1 MVEASYNVTSHFVRT
16 TLEQILAVVTLK
28 CFIDITMRRKKDV
41 PLVGVGGGAGMVVR
55 KVFPSLIT
63 VIFPG
68 AASGGSKPAE
78 GACHLRNLPS
88 CNYCQ
93 YLWEQSD

>member
-1 MVEASYNVTSHFVRT
+1 MSHW
-16 TLEQILAVVTLK
+16 LWGI
-28 CFIDITMRRKKDV
+28 
-41 PLVGVGGGAGMVVR
+41 VVR

-68 AASGGSKPAE
+68 APSAGSKPAE

-93 YLWEQSD
+93 YIWEHSG

>member
-1 MVEASYNVTSHFVRT
+1 MVEFSYNVTSQFVRT
-16 TLEQILAVVTLK
+16 VLEQLLAAATLK
-28 CFIDITMRRKKDV
+28 CVIDITMRRKKDV
-41 PLVGVGGGAGMVVR
+41 PFVGGWGEMLVR

-68 AASGGSKPAE
+68 APSGGSKPEE

-88 CNYCQ
+88 CN
-93 YLWEQSD
+93 

>member
-1 MVEASYNVTSHFVRT
+1 MVEFSYNVTSHFVRT
-16 TLEQILAVVTLK
+16 VVEQLLAVVTLK
-28 CFIDITMRRKKDV
+28 CVIDITIRQKKDV
-41 PLVGVGGGAGMVVR
+41 PLVGGGSGMAVR
-55 KVFPSLIT
+55 KVFPPLIT

-68 AASGGSKPAE
+68 DPSGGSKPAE

-93 YLWEQSD
+93 YLWEHGG

>member
-1 MVEASYNVTSHFVRT
+1 MVEFSYNVTSQFVIII
-16 TLEQILAVVTLK
+16 LEQLLAVVTLK
-28 CFIDITMRRKKDV
+28 CVIDITMRQEKDV
-41 PLVGVGGGAGMVVR
+41 PLVGGKVVR

-68 AASGGSKPAE
+68 APSGGSKPAE

-88 CNYCQ
+88 CNYRQ
-93 YLWEQSD
+93 YLWEHSG